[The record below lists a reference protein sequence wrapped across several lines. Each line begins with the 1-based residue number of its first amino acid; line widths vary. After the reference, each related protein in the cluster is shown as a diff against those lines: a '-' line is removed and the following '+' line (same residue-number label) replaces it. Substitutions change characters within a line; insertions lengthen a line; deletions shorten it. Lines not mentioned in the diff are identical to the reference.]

1 MNAFSNS
8 FANKKYLLSKI
19 SAKENKLPSQYL
31 INKAKEIYLNNKK
44 MKQIN
49 NDKENRNKNVLTEIG
64 NISLRN
70 NFNTINNENVIKS
83 KKYKINE
90 SQKEN
95 KRNNYN
101 NNQVLKLQKNTI
113 EFPNI
118 QKKNSSLIPSL
129 KNVLQKNLRTITMNN
144 RNIKSKNNFVKT
156 QKALTINEENKNETL
171 IDYYSNNETMK
182 INSRVEIDNNEKE
195 KNKSADVSPTKILI
209 DKKNIN
215 LLKINTNNSMVVDD
229 QDRKRR
235 GVIKCPINN
244 IINNICINKINI
256 NYHNVYSLIEKNIIN
271 KNPQVVEEY
280 LYDIYKNLKLMEN
293 NDLPKKNYMK
303 ITQKYI
309 SEKMRLILL
318 DWLIKVHLKF
328 KLLDETL
335 FLTINI
341 IDRYLS
347 KQTIGKRYLQLLGI
361 TAMFIA
367 SKYEEIYPPKMKDFI
382 LMTNNTYTKKELIS
396 LESDILDKIEFNISN
411 PTSLRFLEIFRKMID
426 LKDIDYN
433 RCRYFI
439 EICLLDYNCCYF
451 SPRLIAAT
459 SIFLNYKTNKNNYSK
474 RAENKLLK
482 IIEYNINDINP
493 CLYYLINAL
502 KKMNEFGYNYTSL
515 KRKFEKD
522 VFMNVAKENIDI
534 NNIFEN
540 KS

>member
-293 NDLPKKNYMK
+293 NDLPKK
-303 ITQKYI
+303 
-309 SEKMRLILL
+309 
-318 DWLIKVHLKF
+318 
-328 KLLDETL
+328 
-335 FLTINI
+335 I
-341 IDRYLS
+341 I
-347 KQTIGKRYLQLLGI
+347 
-361 TAMFIA
+361 
-367 SKYEEIYPPKMKDFI
+367 
-382 LMTNNTYTKKELIS
+382 
-396 LESDILDKIEFNISN
+396 
-411 PTSLRFLEIFRKMID
+411 
-426 LKDIDYN
+426 
-433 RCRYFI
+433 
-439 EICLLDYNCCYF
+439 
-451 SPRLIAAT
+451 
-459 SIFLNYKTNKNNYSK
+459 
-474 RAENKLLK
+474 
-482 IIEYNINDINP
+482 
-493 CLYYLINAL
+493 
-502 KKMNEFGYNYTSL
+502 
-515 KRKFEKD
+515 
-522 VFMNVAKENIDI
+522 
-534 NNIFEN
+534 
-540 KS
+540 